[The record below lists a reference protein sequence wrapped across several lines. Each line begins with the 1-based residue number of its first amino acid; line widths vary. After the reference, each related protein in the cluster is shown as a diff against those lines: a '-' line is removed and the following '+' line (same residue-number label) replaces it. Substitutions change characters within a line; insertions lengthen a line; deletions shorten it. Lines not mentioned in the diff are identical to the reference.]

1 MLFTNEKWRLF
12 YGIPIQSIRNSQFN
26 QAMWYLSQKCN
37 PINYKLTNFIMK
49 NGVCKGSY
57 QNLLYNLMQ
66 NLTKNR
72 RLSNFYRRIRGIEPK
87 CNPQIIEFRRL

>member
-57 QNLLYNLMQ
+57 QNLLKTDAKKM
-66 NLTKNR
+66 R
-72 RLSNFYRRIRGIEPK
+72 K
-87 CNPQIIEFRRL
+87 CENWPISVC